1 MKNLHIPKPNFDEI
15 KNSLKDYLK
24 QQDVLKDYNF
34 DGSVLNTLLDVLA
47 YNSYFNSFY
56 MNMIATESFIDTA
69 TKRHNLIRLA
79 NNYGYTP
86 TSAKA
91 SKLDL
96 TITYEWIGD
105 NSNIPNELVLPM
117 GTTFLTKNL
126 NKNYVFT
133 LLDDTVINYDEKT
146 NQYAKD
152 ITIYAGK
159 LHTEIINVVDN
170 NTEHYTLN
178 LNDNLIKQDEL
189 YSKGFVLKN
198 SNVDTDTLFIYVNDV
213 LYTKHDIA
221 DLSVD
226 SHRYFVTENMNGKTC
241 IILDGMNGKVSVGS
255 VIKVVYLSCYG
266 SESNGISHVGI
277 LSNLHGYKLLDI
289 TVKGSASGGT
299 EKEKNDS
306 IKHNAKRHF
315 ESQGRC
321 VTADDYKYFVSWI
334 YPNAR
339 SIYVWGGQDN
349 NPPIYGKVF
358 ISILKDN
365 GELLSYSEKERILK
379 GIRKRNIITIEPEI
393 IDPNYMTVNIDSLVY
408 YSVNKLSNPINTVMN
423 NIQNSI
429 RQFGDETLNK
439 HNNVFEYSKVTSL
452 IDSANIGVIGNETN
466 ITLSQN
472 VVLNSNRGLHKV
484 VYDFDNPLS
493 EFSLI
498 SGRFNY
504 NGFANCYF
512 KEYGQLDNKQ
522 RSISICSR
530 DLNDKE
536 ITIVTHAG
544 LVNYETGRIVI
555 DGGLKFAKSE
565 PISLTLKPV
574 HNVISVKQNTILNIG
589 KVYLKHKSI

>member
-15 KNSLKDYLK
+15 KKSLKDYLK

-34 DGSVLNTLLDVLA
+34 EGSVLNTLLDVLA

-96 TITYEWIGD
+96 NIIYEWIGD
-105 NSNIPNELVLPM
+105 SNNIPNELVLPM

-133 LLDDTVINYDEKT
+133 LLDDTVINYDDKS
-146 NQYAKD
+146 NQYSKD
-152 ITIYAGK
+152 ISIYAGK

-198 SNVDTDTLFIYVNDV
+198 GNVDTDTLFIYVNDV

-226 SHRYFVTENMNGKTC
+226 NHRYFVTENMNGKTC

-321 VTADDYKYFVSWI
+321 VTADDYKYFVSQI

-349 NPPIYGKVF
+349 TPPIYGKVF

-365 GELLSYSEKERILK
+365 GELLPYSEKERILK
-379 GIRKRNIITIEPEI
+379 GIRKRNVITIEPEI

-408 YSVNKLSNPINTVMN
+408 YSVNKLSNPINTVMS

-429 RQFGDETLNK
+429 RQFGNETLNK
-439 HNNVFEYSKVTSL
+439 HNNVFEFSKVTSL
-452 IDSANIGVIGNETN
+452 IDSADNGVIGNETN
-466 ITLSQN
+466 ISLSQN
-472 VVLNSNRGLHKV
+472 VLLNSNKGLHKV

-504 NGFANCYF
+504 NGFVNCYF
-512 KEYGQLDNKQ
+512 KEYGNLDNKQ

-544 LVNYETGRIVI
+544 LINYETGRIVF